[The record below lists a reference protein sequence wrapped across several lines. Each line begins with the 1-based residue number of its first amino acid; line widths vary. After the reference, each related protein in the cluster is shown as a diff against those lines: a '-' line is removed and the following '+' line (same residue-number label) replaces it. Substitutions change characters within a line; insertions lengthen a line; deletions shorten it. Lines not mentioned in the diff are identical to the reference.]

1 MKVIHRFNY
10 DILLGDESIE
20 LFDHFESDSIHG
32 MTRSECEAYG
42 NSIFDAYIAGMAN
55 VWNGRPFI
63 FINTSRCFDPVDAIG
78 LIAHEAAHLQ
88 DILYGYHDESN
99 EEDWVQGFEEITK
112 DLYRQ
117 IIQI

>member
-20 LFDHFESDSIHG
+20 LFDYFESDYIHG
-32 MTRSECEAYG
+32 MTRDECEAYG

-63 FINTSRCFDPVDAIG
+63 FINISRCFDPIDAVA
-78 LIAHEAAHLQ
+78 LITHEVAHLQ
-88 DILYGYHDESN
+88 NILYGYHNESN
-99 EEDWVQGFEEITK
+99 EEEWVTGFEEIIR
-112 DLYRQ
+112 DILNQ
-117 IIQI
+117 IDKR